1 MSHAKWLVVLWK
13 FCSSKSLTK
22 MIYLSLTGHLSLH
35 PFAGIP
41 CGYEVSGTD
50 PFSQEDHAGYQQ
62 PFKWWKRVA
71 SIFAASQLL
80 ACGPFKQKQLRQIQ
94 LDDIICDHKFLP
106 MLDQNKG
113 IGQEPKFGTW
123 PPKLEVTEFLG
134 LGLLLFETH
143 MIPKIHSEYDAKD
156 LRN

>member
-1 MSHAKWLVVLWK
+1 MEICQFQKPDKGYILLSYRSFVTEILSLVSLVVMRSVAQTLFHKKTMPAISNW
-13 FCSSKSLTK
+13 T
-22 MIYLSLTGHLSLH
+22 
-35 PFAGIP
+35 
-41 CGYEVSGTD
+41 
-50 PFSQEDHAGYQQ
+50 
-62 PFKWWKRVA
+62 WWKRVA

-80 ACGPFKQKQLRQIQ
+80 ACGPFKQKTAEANPIGWYHLRSQVFAHVGSEQ
-94 LDDIICDHKFLP
+94 GHWTGASKT
-106 MLDQNKG
+106 
-113 IGQEPKFGTW
+113 GTW